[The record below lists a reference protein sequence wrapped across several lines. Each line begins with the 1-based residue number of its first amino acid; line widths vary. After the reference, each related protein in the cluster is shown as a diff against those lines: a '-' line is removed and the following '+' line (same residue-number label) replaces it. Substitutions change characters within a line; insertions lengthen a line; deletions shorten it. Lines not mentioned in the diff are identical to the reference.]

1 MEPIKLTEEELN
13 KFAEFNQKNNDLV
26 YKLGNL
32 DLTKVQIEERR
43 KELLAFFIQ
52 LKEDDAVFSQE
63 LTTKYGDGN
72 INFQTGEFIPF
83 DNSIED

>member
-52 LKEDDAVFSQE
+52 LKEEDAVFSQE
-63 LTTKYGDGN
+63 LTIKYGDGN